1 MEIIKDINQIQWNR
15 TSVTLGKFDGV
26 HLGHR
31 MLLNRVLA
39 AKQEGCTPT
48 VFTFDR
54 FPSQVLNHQPM
65 TSILL
70 EEEKQQLLAGLG
82 ISRYVLFPFHEQT
95 ASMEPEQFVEE
106 ILVRTMRVE
115 QLYVGSD
122 FHFGKGRRG
131 DAVLLER
138 MSKQSGFR
146 FEVIEKRMYQNAEVS
161 STRIRDCIS
170 KGQME
175 DAAAMLG
182 MPYQMSGEI
191 IHGKN
196 LGQKIGVPTINQTLP
211 EGKIMPLPGVYC
223 AVVTVDGR
231 EYQGIA
237 NVGSKPTVQREL
249 IYGLETHLFDCNED
263 LYGKHAV
270 TRLLHFVRPEQK
282 FASVEELVVQLE
294 QDKQYGR
301 TYFASR
307 GRNEGSTE

>member
-1 MEIIKDINQIQWNR
+1 MEIIKDINQIQWNK

-31 MLLNRVLA
+31 MLLDRVLA
-39 AKQEGCTPT
+39 AEKDGCIPT

-54 FPSQVLNHQPM
+54 FPSQFLNRKPM

-70 EEEKQQLLAGLG
+70 EGEKQKLLAGLG
-82 ISRYVLFPFHEQT
+82 IQRYVLFPFHEQT

-106 ILVRTMRVE
+106 ILVRTMKVE

-131 DAVLLER
+131 DAALLECL
-138 MSKQSGFR
+138 SKQLGFQ
-146 FEVIEKRMYQNAEVS
+146 FEVLDKRLYQGAEVS

-175 DAAAMLG
+175 DVAAMLG
-182 MPYQMSGEI
+182 MPYQVSGEI
-191 IHGKN
+191 IHGRS
-196 LGQKIGVPTINQTLP
+196 LGHKLGVPTINQAIP
-211 EGKIMPLPGVYC
+211 DGKIMPLPGVYC

-237 NVGSKPTVQREL
+237 NAGSKPTVQEEL
-249 IYGLETHLFDCNED
+249 IFGLETHLFDCNED
-263 LYGKHAV
+263 LYGKQAA
-270 TRLLHFVRPEQK
+270 TKLLHFVRPEQK
-282 FASVEELVVQLE
+282 FANIEELKKQLE
-294 QDKQYGR
+294 QDRLYGR
-301 TYFASR
+301 EFFKHQHAVV
-307 GRNEGSTE
+307 